1 MYNNI
6 ITLLALMICLVTGVH
21 TEMIY
26 VCMYVCL
33 GLEG

>member
-1 MYNNI
+1 MYNDFI
-6 ITLLALMICLVTGVH
+6 IFLALMICLVTGVH

-26 VCMYVCL
+26 IHVCL